1 MRPYTLRMN
10 RTQYK
15 YKVCLSLFPG
25 VSFIH
30 SDPFLSICD
39 EHSLSREEIRTLKS
53 LGVIESQVFPQIC
66 SLFDFEW
73 TLWQFE
79 ARLEWQSHWN
89 RFNHEDASGSVSG
102 MPRAKTLFETYLE
115 RYGRYCWIKI
125 RFFSRTTFPLIPFS
139 VATLIIKCS
148 GTHASR
154 WKCTVLALVVFAF
167 DRREPVF
174 VGSFHSVF
182 VSSSPGSTTDC
193 SRVRDEEDYS
203 LRLGRKEK
211 GKRQG
216 AKGKR
221 VLKRAPRC
229 LASVSRV

>member
-1 MRPYTLRMN
+1 MTIW
-10 RTQYK
+10 
-15 YKVCLSLFPG
+15 SG
-25 VSFIH
+25 
-30 SDPFLSICD
+30 
-39 EHSLSREEIRTLKS
+39 
-53 LGVIESQVFPQIC
+53 
-66 SLFDFEW
+66 
-73 TLWQFE
+73 
-79 ARLEWQSHWN
+79 LEWQSHWN
-89 RFNHEDASGSVSG
+89 RFDHEDASGSVSG

-182 VSSSPGSTTDC
+182 VPSSPRSTTDC
-193 SRVRDEEDYS
+193 SRVRDEEGYS
-203 LRLGRKEK
+203 LRLGERRKASGKETGK
-211 GKRQG
+211 G
-216 AKGKR
+216 
-221 VLKRAPRC
+221 VLKRAKMPRIR
-229 LASVSRV
+229 LSRVWNPA